1 MGDPTFRAPK
11 GTQDVL
17 PPETARWTALVA
29 AFAQRAERAG
39 YGLVVSPMFEHYE
52 VFARV
57 GASTD
62 IVRKEMYDF
71 EDRGGR
77 HLALRPEG
85 TASIVRAYVEHR
97 PTPPFKAWYV
107 GPNFRNEAPQAGRYR
122 QHHQLGVEAIGSDDP
137 HLDVEV
143 IALLAGLYADLGLR
157 RVGLHLTSLGDRACR
172 PAYLEALRAFLTAAS
187 ASLSEQSRQ
196 TLEVNP
202 LRVLDS
208 KRPDDAEVIDA
219 APKLLDHLCD
229 ECAAHLASVRAGLD
243 QLGVEHQLAPRLVRG
258 LDYYTRTTFEFPAEA
273 LDAAQNAI
281 GGGGRYDGLAED
293 MGGPPTPGIG
303 FGAGIER
310 ILLACD
316 AEGVFGAPAS
326 LLDVFVV
333 DVVDGTHALAL
344 THELRAAGLRAD
356 RAFDARSMKA
366 QMRKANSSGAP
377 VAVIVGEQEVAD
389 GTVALRDL
397 GAGEQEIVPRADV
410 VDRVRKMINT

>member
-1 MGDPTFRAPK
+1 MGDPIFRAPK

-17 PPETARWTALVA
+17 PPETARWTALIA

-85 TASIVRAYVEHR
+85 TASVVRAFVEHR

-107 GPNFRNEAPQAGRYR
+107 APNFRNEAPQAGRYR
-122 QHHQLGVEAIGSDDP
+122 QHHQLGVEAMGSDDP

-143 IALLAGLYADLGLR
+143 IAMLAGLYADLGLR
-157 RVGLHLTSLGDRACR
+157 RVALHLTSLGDSACR
-172 PAYLEALRAFLTAAS
+172 PGYLEALRTFLTAKS

-208 KRPDDAEVIDA
+208 KRPDDAAVIDA

-229 ECAAHLASVRAGLD
+229 ACAAHLSTVRAGLD
-243 QLGVEHQLAPRLVRG
+243 QLGVAHELAPRLVRG

-273 LDAAQNAI
+273 LDTAQNAI

-316 AEGVFGAPAS
+316 AEGVFAAPES
-326 LLDVFVV
+326 QLDVFVV

-344 THELRAAGLRAD
+344 TQELRSAGLRAD

-389 GTVALRDL
+389 ATVALRDL
-397 GAGEQEIVPRADV
+397 AAGEQEVVPRADV
-410 VDRVRKMINT
+410 VDRVRKMINP